1 MKKNMTDKM
10 RQALGSCGREQAVR
24 HGAYDETERNCS
36 KSLITEKSIQRAEEN
51 VIQMAKLQL
60 QKTYRNKNS
69 FKDLLLC
76 QIKFCGFK
84 MWAFELLT
92 AVAAGMLLRWTMTD
106 KYFLTTRKLMFFAA
120 CFVVFVPMMLLPFLY
135 RSIRYQMFEVEST
148 SVFSIKTVLFS
159 KFLLFFGGEIGLI
172 SAVIICLRFTTMITF
187 VEILGMVLIPFL
199 LANDGFLFLLKKM
212 KSEKLCQSFLYYG
225 IALFAVIVALFL
237 SKWQIQWT
245 MTAPVTV
252 TAISLLA
259 IYGIYE
265 SIEVVQRQELA

>member
-1 MKKNMTDKM
+1 MKKDMTDKIK
-10 RQALGSCGREQAVR
+10 QALGSCGREEIIR
-24 HGAYDETERNCS
+24 HGADDETEKNCAQS
-36 KSLITEKSIQRAEEN
+36 VRTEKNVQRAEEN

-76 QIKFCGFK
+76 QIKFCGWK

-106 KYFLTTRKLMFFAA
+106 KYFLTTRKLLFFAV

-172 SAVIICLRFTTMITF
+172 SAVIVCLRFATMITF
-187 VEILGMVLIPFL
+187 VEILEMILIPFL
-199 LANDGFLFLLKKM
+199 LANDGFLFLLEKM

-225 IALFAVIVALFL
+225 IVLFAVIIALFL
-237 SKWQIQWT
+237 SKWQIRWI
-245 MTAPVTV
+245 MNAPVTV

-265 SIEVVQRQELA
+265 SVRVVQRQELA

>member
-1 MKKNMTDKM
+1 MKKDMTDKI
-10 RQALGSCGREQAVR
+10 RQALGSCGKKEDVW
-24 HGAYDETERNCS
+24 HGAYDETEKKYTQS
-36 KSLITEKSIQRAEEN
+36 IITEKNIQRAEEN

-76 QIKFCGFK
+76 QIKFCGWK
-84 MWAFELLT
+84 MWAFELLI
-92 AVAAGMLLRWTMTD
+92 AVVAGMFLRWTMTD

-172 SAVIICLRFTTMITF
+172 SAVIICLRFTTVITF
-187 VEILGMVLIPFL
+187 VEILGIICIPFL
-199 LANDGFLFLLKKM
+199 LANDGFLFLLKKI

-245 MTAPVTV
+245 MTAPLTV
-252 TAISLLA
+252 TAISLLV
-259 IYGIYE
+259 IYGIYQGV
-265 SIEVVQRQELA
+265 EVLQN